1 MLGYRARE
9 RLEPVTRLACSLFP
23 MDPTIEPLS
32 FTSTQVASL
41 TTIQDHPIL
50 GQVVLGYS
58 PMIDRDRNVSATRL
72 TVFPIQSDATLDAAA
87 LLTAMADVWPE
98 SGGRVSLNV
107 ASETLLQDLLRAWPS
122 PNIMLEIPAFMACD
136 PAHGQAI
143 KALNE
148 RGNTLLLKG
157 RPRTELPRDLLPCFR
172 HSIID
177 LADER
182 RDAAPPPPGVTR
194 QITPVQAGVRTV
206 AELDAS
212 FERGAVA
219 VLGWPIDDVIQGQ
232 TGAVQADRA
241 TIVELTRRIHDKESV
256 DRLEE
261 TLKRDPRLAFMLLR
275 YINSAAFG
283 LRVEVSSFEYAL
295 RLLGDQRLR
304 RWLDLLRA
312 SASDDRDM
320 KPVMFAA
327 LRRGLLMEELSRA
340 SGGGDEQS
348 RSEAFM
354 CGAFSLLDRMLHQP
368 FAALFKSAQVPD
380 AVREALV
387 DGAGPYKLFLELV
400 RAVENES
407 LFDVRESAERLLLG
421 VGEINHAVLRALAQA
436 AEIQ

>member
-1 MLGYRARE
+1 MAE
-9 RLEPVTRLACSLFP
+9 DIDIDAHPV
-23 MDPTIEPLS
+23 
-32 FTSTQVASL
+32 
-41 TTIQDHPIL
+41 L
-50 GQVVLGYS
+50 GQVALGYS
-58 PMIDRDRNVSATRL
+58 PMIDRHRVITALRL
-72 TVFPIQSDATLDAAA
+72 TVFPSRPDVEPDAAA
-87 LLTAMADVWPE
+87 LIAALGAVWPDD
-98 SGGRVSLNV
+98 GGRISLNV
-107 ASETLLQDLLRAWPS
+107 TSEGLLRDLLSAEVPR
-122 PNIMLEIPAFMACD
+122 NVMLEVPAFMAGEAALAD
-136 PAHGQAI
+136 AL
-143 KALNE
+143 KALHA
-148 RGNTLLLKG
+148 RGNTLLIKG
-157 RPRTELPRDLLPCFR
+157 RPLSPLPREVLPCFAY
-172 HSIID
+172 SIID

-182 RDAAPPPPGVTR
+182 RGTGAPPPGVTR

-206 AELDAS
+206 ADLDAS

-232 TGAVQADRA
+232 KAGAVQADRA
-241 TIVELTRRIHDKESV
+241 TIVELTRRIHDGEPLE
-256 DRLEE
+256 RLEE

-295 RLLGDQRLR
+295 RLLGDDRLR

-368 FAALFKSAQVPD
+368 FAGLFKSAQVPD
-380 AVREALV
+380 AVREALI
-387 DGAGPYKLFLELV
+387 DDAGPYKLFLELV

-407 LFDVRESAERLLLG
+407 LFDIRESAERLLLG

-436 AEIQ
+436 ADIQ

>member
-1 MLGYRARE
+1 MN
-9 RLEPVTRLACSLFP
+9 
-23 MDPTIEPLS
+23 PTTEPLS
-32 FTSTQVASL
+32 FTPTQVASL
-41 TTIQDHPIL
+41 TTVQDHPIL

-58 PMIDRDRNVSATRL
+58 PMIDRERNVSATRL
-72 TVFPIQSDATLDAAA
+72 TVFPIQNDASLDAGA

-98 SGGRVSLNV
+98 TGGRVSLNV

-122 PNIMLEIPAFMACD
+122 PNVMLEIPAFMACD
-136 PAHGQAI
+136 PAHSQAI
-143 KALNE
+143 MALCG

-157 RPRTELPRDLLPCFR
+157 RPRAELPRDLLPCFK

-182 RDAAPPPPGVTR
+182 RGTGAPPPGVTR

-206 AELDAS
+206 ADLDAS

-232 TGAVQADRA
+232 KAGAVQADRA
-241 TIVELTRRIHDKESV
+241 TIVELTRRIHDGEPLE
-256 DRLEE
+256 RLEE

-295 RLLGDQRLR
+295 RLLGDDRLR

-368 FAALFKSAQVPD
+368 FAGLFKSAQVPD
-380 AVREALV
+380 AVREALI
-387 DGAGPYKLFLELV
+387 DDAGPYKLFLELV

-407 LFDVRESAERLLLG
+407 LFDIRESAERLLLG

-436 AEIQ
+436 ADIQ

>member
-1 MLGYRARE
+1 MH
-9 RLEPVTRLACSLFP
+9 
-23 MDPTIEPLS
+23 PTSAPLT

-41 TTIQDHPIL
+41 TTPQDHPIL

-58 PMIDRDRNVSATRL
+58 PMIDRERNVTATRL
-72 TVFPIQSDATLDAAA
+72 TVFPIHGETTLDAGA

-98 SGGRVSLNV
+98 RGGRVSLNV
-107 ASETLLQDLLRAWPS
+107 AGETLLQDLLRAWPS

-136 PAHGQAI
+136 PAHSEVI
-143 KALNE
+143 KALSA

-157 RPRTELPRDLLPCFR
+157 RPRTELPRDLLPCFT

-182 RDAAPPPPGVTR
+182 RSAGVPPPPGVMR
-194 QITPVQAGVRTV
+194 QITPVQAGVRTL
-206 AELDAS
+206 AELAAS

-232 TGAVQADRA
+232 GGAVQADRA
-241 TIVELTRRIHDKESV
+241 TIVEMTRRIQDGEAV

-295 RLLGDQRLR
+295 RLLGDERLR

-340 SGGGDEQS
+340 SSGGDEQG
-348 RSEAFM
+348 RNEAFM

-368 FAALFKSAQVPD
+368 FSGLLKSAQLPD
-380 AVREALV
+380 AVRAALI
-387 DGAGPYKLFLELV
+387 DDAGPYKLFLELV

-407 LFDVRESAERLLLG
+407 LFDIRESAERVLLG
-421 VGEINHAVLRALAQA
+421 VGEINHAVLRALARA
-436 AEIQ
+436 GDIQ